1 MTGEDLNLDRRTL
14 RRLFPGLRLVGAIRM
29 AFDLRKLVIAALGL
43 ALLQLGW
50 SILDR
55 LFPGSTAVTPASST
69 AGLSIELDFHA
80 ETWISASLWQAH
92 EGLSEPFRNLL
103 SPLSALF
110 DPRGGWVAMLH
121 ALLAM
126 AWLFLV
132 WGICGGAI
140 CRIAV
145 VRVARMQ
152 QTGIGA
158 AISFARRNAVSLTLS
173 PFIPLGGLAFCSV
186 IMAGFGLL
194 YWVPAVGS
202 VLGGVLF
209 AIPLGL
215 GLIMTLL
222 AVALAVGWPLLQ
234 AAVAAGAEDS
244 LDALSRSFGYVNQR
258 IGSLAALAGFA
269 WLEGMVGI
277 VLMNSLAV
285 AVIRLTEWGLGLTG
299 PAAQM
304 ATIFGGAGGAQSVVA
319 RGAHAFWLGVVRLV
333 AHGWVYSF
341 FWTAAALI
349 YLWLRHDVDGTPW
362 EDIDPP
368 TIPPTGL
375 ITEALPRTA
384 GASEQGS
391 SQESRSGE

>member
-1 MTGEDLNLDRRTL
+1 MTGEALNLERQTL

-55 LFPGSTAVTPASST
+55 LFPGSTAVTPLRST
-69 AGLSIELDFHA
+69 AGLTIDLDSHPLPWKS
-80 ETWISASLWQAH
+80 EGLWQAH
-92 EGLSEPFRNLL
+92 DRLSEPFRNLL

-110 DPRGGWVAMLH
+110 DPRGGWLAILH

-126 AWLFLV
+126 SWLFLV

-158 AISFARRNAVSLTLS
+158 AISFARRKAVPLTLS
-173 PFIPLGGLAFCSV
+173 PFILLGGLTFCSM
-186 IMAGFGLL
+186 ILAGFGLL

-258 IGSLAALAGFA
+258 IGSLVALAGFA
-269 WLEGMVGI
+269 WLEGMIGI
-277 VLMNSLAV
+277 FLMNLLAA
-285 AVIRLTEWGLGLTG
+285 AVIRFTEWGLGLTG
-299 PAAQM
+299 PSAQI
-304 ATIFGGAGGAQSVVA
+304 ATIFGRAGEGQSAVA
-319 RGAHAFWLGVVRLV
+319 TAAHSFWLGVVNLL
-333 AHGWVYSF
+333 AHGWAYSF

-368 TIPPTGL
+368 TVPPTGL
-375 ITEALPRTA
+375 ITEVLPR
-384 GASEQGS
+384 ASGGTEQGGA
-391 SQESRSGE
+391 EGDR